1 MKRYAQHA
9 FEPEEIMA
17 YLDGEL
23 PAQEAAELA
32 SHLEHCGECQAV
44 AGQMRQVSE
53 RMLDF
58 QIEPCPSRLDYSTLT
73 SAADKGHSGV
83 SGEANRIGKP
93 QRFANFAQRFVPTD
107 PLVWVSAF
115 GVVAVLVF
123 AAILT
128 VDHFEVL
135 RPAASRVDYTVVP
148 AERRQSYL
156 GLKIG
161 PPSNGPATSAPG
173 PPMSALARVAPVVVA
188 RGAQTMNGPMA
199 GRGAEPVQLEA
210 KAGNASNVIQGP
222 MIVQTA
228 SITILATNYDQASG
242 AIQRITTQH
251 GGYVQELNAST
262 PTGAAR
268 SLSATLRVPEKQ
280 LDACLAD
287 LRKLGHVEQEWRNN
301 QEITDQY
308 IDLTARLKNAR
319 AEEQRIIQLLQ
330 TRTGKLSDV
339 LEAERE
345 LARVRGEI
353 ESMAGQRAYM
363 EHQVSYATVQLQS
376 NEEYRAQL
384 NSGAVSTGTRI
395 RNSLVEGFRNLGDG
409 VVGMLLFVFAYGPS
423 ILFWLALIGVPA
435 WFGWRR
441 WRKRGKAAN

>member
-1 MKRYAQHA
+1 MKRLSQHA
-9 FEPEEIMA
+9 FEPEEVMA

-23 PAQEAAELA
+23 PANEAAELA
-32 SHLEHCGECQAV
+32 SHLEHCAECQAV
-44 AGQMRQVSE
+44 AAQIRQVSE
-53 RMLDF
+53 RTLDF
-58 QIEPCPSRLDYSTLT
+58 QVEPCPAKVAESVLKAADEKQSEQAAKPIFEWRPRRRRTLRVLAWAGGLAVVLLIAAVFVVPNTFEEKRAAVAPPAPPLASSTPIDESSRLQKYESRP
-73 SAADKGHSGV
+73 G
-83 SGEANRIGKP
+83 
-93 QRFANFAQRFVPTD
+93 
-107 PLVWVSAF
+107 
-115 GVVAVLVF
+115 GVVP
-123 AAILT
+123 
-128 VDHFEVL
+128 E
-135 RPAASRVDYTVVP
+135 P
-148 AERRQSYL
+148 
-156 GLKIG
+156 
-161 PPSNGPATSAPG
+161 APG
-173 PPMSALARVAPVVVA
+173 PPMSALARIAPGVVA

-199 GRGAEPVQLEA
+199 GRGAGPVQLET

-228 SITILATNYDQASG
+228 SITILASNYDQASE
-242 AIQRITTQH
+242 AIQRITRQH

-280 LDACLAD
+280 LDACLAN

-353 ESMAGQRAYM
+353 ESMAGQRTYM
-363 EHQVSYATVQLQS
+363 EHQVSYATVQLQL

-435 WFGWRR
+435 WLGWRR
-441 WRKRGKAAN
+441 WRRRRAAN

>member
-1 MKRYAQHA
+1 MKRLSQHA
-9 FEPEEIMA
+9 FEPGEIMA

-23 PAQEAAELA
+23 PANEAAELA
-32 SHLEHCGECQAV
+32 SHLDHCAECQSV
-44 AGQMRQVSE
+44 AARMRQVSE

-58 QIEPCPSRLDYSTLT
+58 QVEPYPAKVDYAALISLADREPRTAGTIPDRGRRQRRFGNPVGRIVPSSPLGWA
-73 SAADKGHSGV
+73 SAFGAV
-83 SGEANRIGKP
+83 AVLILAAFVVA
-93 QRFANFAQRFVPTD
+93 QRFAVPVPTGD
-107 PLVWVSAF
+107 VRLMETDKVSPLYVQPSAPMPQAPSPIAKMTEPQ
-115 GVVAVLVF
+115 GTIGRVGGNPSAR
-123 AAILT
+123 AT
-128 VDHFEVL
+128 SPNL
-135 RPAASRVDYTVVP
+135 RATTRRGLGSFSAGANQATTVV
-148 AERRQSYL
+148 
-156 GLKIG
+156 
-161 PPSNGPATSAPG
+161 
-173 PPMSALARVAPVVVA
+173 
-188 RGAQTMNGPMA
+188 
-199 GRGAEPVQLEA
+199 
-210 KAGNASNVIQGP
+210 QGP

-280 LDACLAD
+280 LDACLTD

-319 AEEQRIIQLLQ
+319 AEEQRIIELLA

-363 EHQVSYATVQLQS
+363 EHQVSYATVQLQL

-384 NSGAVSTGTRI
+384 NSGAASTGTRI

-435 WFGWRR
+435 WLGWRR
-441 WRKRGKAAN
+441 WRRGRQAAH